1 MNIPRWLI
9 MFLSENFTGTQVEII
24 VQNWYTFTTIS
35 LNNSTREQ
43 LLAEAKMVL
52 SMSQPVF

>member
-9 MFLSENFTGTQVEII
+9 MFLSENFTGTQVDII
-24 VQNWYTFTTIS
+24 AHNWYNFTSIS

-43 LLAEAKMVL
+43 LLSEAKMVL
-52 SMSQPVF
+52 TLSQPIL

>member
-9 MFLSENFTGTQVEII
+9 MFLSENFTGAQVEII
-24 VQNWYTFTTIS
+24 AHNWYSFASIS

-43 LLAEAKMVL
+43 LLSEAKMVL
-52 SMSQPVF
+52 ALSQPIP